1 MYAIVKKVTRP
12 PLTSWA
18 IEEPRSEIL
27 KYESS
32 MNGAFLILFTGVFAT
47 PCAIGRTT
55 LGKYLN
61 PMAYLLVTLETTPSA
76 TAIDCPISVANNNVP
91 SPTVP
96 PRSHPAI
103 KTVPSIPN
111 LTLPMRTP
119 DLL

>member
-1 MYAIVKKVTRP
+1 MYAIVKNVTSP

-18 IEEPRSEIL
+18 IDEPRSEIL

-32 MNGAFLILFTGVFAT
+32 MSRAFLILLTGVFAT

-61 PMAYLLVTLETTPSA
+61 PNGYRAVSLETTPREI
-76 TAIDCPISVANNNVP
+76 AIDCPISVAKSKVP

-96 PRSHPAI
+96 PRSHPPN
-103 KTVPSIPN
+103 KTVPSMPIRTRPI
-111 LTLPMRTP
+111 RTP
-119 DLL
+119 DL